1 MPEVGPLVQFVGEAG
16 AAGVLILV
24 IVGLA
29 KEWIVTGARFRALQ
43 ASRDYW
49 QNRATEQVKPQ

>member
-1 MPEVGPLVQFVGEAG
+1 MQFVGEAG

-29 KEWIVTGARFRALQ
+29 KEWIVTGARFRAMRVN
-43 ASRDYW
+43 RDYW
-49 QNRATEQVKPQ
+49 RNRAAGEGDGK